1 MADETISTRIVAN
14 ADFSALIADVHKVTA
29 SLSKLQEKLASSN
42 KMMANQ
48 IAVMNRSFSDTLR
61 STGQFSTHFV
71 SLTSDVEK
79 FGKNLDGGKLK
90 LNQYFNAFR
99 DQTKTSGGLIRDLA
113 KQQVALQNSVLQPLG
128 RNAQG
133 LMQFNVQV
141 PRGLDAVK
149 NATAIARTE
158 MQIMNKVVQDGA
170 GQIINFGKN
179 TQWTGRQLT
188 VGLTV
193 PLVAFG
199 NAAAKAFREADQEL
213 VRLTKVYGD
222 VAGTSSAEL
231 GKVRDD
237 VVQTAKEISQA
248 MGVSFKETIG
258 LAADIAATGK
268 TGDDLL
274 GSVKET
280 TRLAV
285 LGEVDRQE
293 AMKATLAIQSAFKSN
308 TEELSESINF
318 LNAVENQTSTSL
330 ADLVEA
336 IPKAGP
342 IVKGL
347 GGDVKDLALYLTA
360 MREGGIN
367 ASEGANAL
375 KSALASLI
383 NPTDVA
389 VGKFQTLGIDLL
401 GIVNNN
407 AGDLTGTLMSLQGAL
422 DNLNPLQKQQA
433 IEQLF
438 GKFQFSRLNALFEN
452 LGREGSQTLK
462 VLDLMKES
470 TDGLAQVADRELTA
484 VTESASGKYRRALEG
499 LKASLAEV
507 GEQFLTI
514 NTALITVVDKIVQF
528 AMNLPGPVKQILAL
542 LGGVTAVAGP
552 LIMLT
557 GLLANFFGNMAKG
570 VFHIKAFLKGGEG
583 FKYLTPE
590 MMAAEK
596 AGKLVEQSFY
606 SDAKA
611 AAVLQQAL
619 RNLLDEFSL
628 LEAKAKSGS
637 MSISPAVSTMAGSLV
652 MAGGGRVVN
661 PAHPL
666 VGPMGSRASSH
677 MVPRS
682 GMTEAQRLQQTIF
695 GMVPGSIPVNQ
706 KIGQNPQIYMNDNLP
721 DVDGLTRV
729 SGTSTGIVAGE
740 AAKHHAMMATL
751 AMQSKAEIEALKKQM
766 VATGLLS
773 KDFMNQFDD
782 ILPIVSKLT
791 DNAARESALIVSE
804 LRAGK
809 INVEQARAKI
819 IALNLETE
827 RMISTSMQAHAVS
840 MGRTLNPTVVPTLNQ
855 PVVDASGKSN
865 MRELFKKGKTRDFIN
880 KVAGALGVRT
890 SGAGYNI
897 ETTVP
902 KRLNRGN
909 IVPGTGNTDTVPAML
924 TPGEFVVNKEA
935 TARNLP
941 LLHAINQGTL
951 GGTVSDEQGGYGLR
965 PSAADI
971 SRMFGGLYSRAKS
984 RSTVSVRGNPLS
996 RHYWSTATGQ
1006 DVGARRSDLIESHI
1020 SGWAVKNPQGRA
1032 YTLKEL
1038 ESLSKDEVNAIWSGL
1053 DRSHFAP
1060 AGARNSTGQYVSPA
1074 LFGPQAR
1081 YGAGGNLSL
1090 NTGGDPKAILA
1101 SLKSTPLNPFSTM
1114 RSAARQLGYPSKDID
1129 NLFGKAWEDLT
1140 RGLRARGSAFGKDS
1154 DTFEEFAG
1162 NILKKNLKDLKIPE
1176 SNVNF
1181 YDEMQK
1187 LGTARGIGIRGSG
1200 ASVVANDPDIIFRNS
1215 GGIIPGYN
1223 VGGQIGNVLKSTAF
1237 KNLGA
1242 KFGKIGDSWGAT
1254 SLSLGMGKKLFGSS
1268 GLTPKAQNLMYGK
1281 LISNL
1286 EKERPYGYVTN
1297 AQGHLQRA
1305 LEPDIVDVLIKSSAS
1320 DVLSSGGKSL
1330 SKIDREIL
1338 RTKYANWDNKSWTPS
1353 TSKLRKQMFG
1363 MNRGGIV
1370 PGYNLG
1376 GMVPKIQYL
1385 EEGGEVE
1392 EKAPRRGRMLR
1403 GLGAGL
1409 AVGYGGQMLGQKVG
1423 GGMGTAIQIASMI
1436 ASMGMGFGSGGGAKG
1451 GGMVS
1456 RQMDKIPTQLKQ
1468 PIGPLNGL
1476 AQAASKTGS
1485 SLSGILR
1492 VFGPLLKGFSTLLRL
1507 TSPIGIAFTAV
1518 TATIGFLIKKH
1529 KEHTEELR
1537 INRTAF
1543 GMTSDAAAKA
1553 GYKYTDYNKQIKTAI
1568 EDAKALKAQNRMVYE
1583 SMTKANVPMHMT
1595 IEQYKKLKV
1604 EVKSTMQDYIKLFDQ
1619 TDRQD
1624 VGQTALQL
1632 KAQFMAAGDS
1642 AEEATA
1648 KIYTLISESNKAAM
1662 AGGAIG
1668 TKAFQDIQTLEQ
1680 AAMQATKT
1688 FESALKASDTEGQA
1702 SSLLSAFAAINGSI
1716 DETVRKSEEAAAKNK
1731 GTAITVGQATK
1742 DQIDSLNSSYKDQSN
1757 LTQDIIDEIGKAN
1770 PELAEVLTS
1779 TDTLVSAWAKY
1790 QLIVQG
1796 VNVDVKNLNG
1806 EAAIAAVS
1814 LATIINST
1822 VKTNAAVSGQ
1832 YTKYK
1837 ELTKQ
1842 IKDLQTAQRGQSAK
1856 AQIDSRDAIASLNKQ
1871 IEKIKKAAQD
1881 KINGIRKATE
1891 AENAQLEIQ
1900 KAQLRA
1906 QQALATGN
1914 MTAYAEE
1921 QMSIEQILNESNRK
1935 SAEEAIQLKA
1945 ELDIKPLQDQ
1955 IDALTAKN
1963 TKLADKAALAGD
1975 ELVIL
1980 QKRADTL
1987 NSNLTNYTTNLGNL
2001 IYKLQTEGE
2010 EFKMT
2015 DEFKTTMAALESM
2028 GKKLGIEKPASTVVD
2043 DVLKALKNGINAEEV
2058 TILTDK
2064 VSEGKRRDYTNDL
2077 TTMKETIK
2085 RGGGDG
2091 KDPYDQNT
2099 GQLTSNARSAL
2110 IKGDELMPGDTF
2122 RDSKGRPYKVTRK
2135 FGRGHGAESTG
2146 EPTVRVTPEIKAG
2159 PTPKSISGLLGDTK
2173 SLGGP
2178 VVAGKHYTVNDR
2190 INPLGYQ
2197 GEGFMPNISGTIYP
2211 NIATMPRYDVGS
2223 NTKIPAVNINNSP
2236 SSNNIYNIDIALN
2249 GTTVTVDDVMRSFKQ
2264 ELSLVNAKEGVG
2276 RRLGGSY

>member
-1 MADETISTRIVAN
+1 
-14 ADFSALIADVHKVTA
+14 
-29 SLSKLQEKLASSN
+29 
-42 KMMANQ
+42 
-48 IAVMNRSFSDTLR
+48 
-61 STGQFSTHFV
+61 
-71 SLTSDVEK
+71 
-79 FGKNLDGGKLK
+79 
-90 LNQYFNAFR
+90 
-99 DQTKTSGGLIRDLA
+99 
-113 KQQVALQNSVLQPLG
+113 
-128 RNAQG
+128 
-133 LMQFNVQV
+133 
-141 PRGLDAVK
+141 
-149 NATAIARTE
+149 

-199 NAAAKAFREADQEL
+199 SAAAKAFREADQEL

-274 GSVKET
+274 GSVRET

-308 TEELSESINF
+308 TDELSESINF
-318 LNAVENQTSTSL
+318 LNAVENQTSTTL
-330 ADLVEA
+330 NDLVEA

-389 VGKFQTLGIDLL
+389 VGKFETLGIDLL

-407 AGDLTGTLMSLQGAL
+407 AGDLTGTLMALQGAL

-542 LGGVTAVAGP
+542 LGGVTAIAGP

-666 VGPMGSRASSH
+666 VGPMGSRASTH

-682 GMTEAQRLQQTIF
+682 GMTEAERLQQTIF

-721 DVDGLTRV
+721 DVPGLTRV
-729 SGTSTGIVAGE
+729 NGASTGIVAGE
-740 AAKHHAMMATL
+740 AARHHAMMATL
-751 AMQSKAEIEALKKQM
+751 AMQSKAEIDQLKKQM

-855 PVVDASGKSN
+855 PVVDATGKSN

-935 TARNLP
+935 TQRNLP

-951 GGTVSDEQGGYGLR
+951 GGPVSSEQGGYGLR

-971 SRMFGGLYSRAKS
+971 ARMFGGSFSRAKS
-984 RSTVSVRGNPLS
+984 RATVSVRGNPLS

-1006 DVGARRSDLIESHI
+1006 DVGARRADLIESHI
-1020 SGWAVKNPQGRA
+1020 SGWAVKSPQGRA
-1032 YTLKEL
+1032 YTQKEL

-1060 AGARNSTGQYVSPA
+1060 AGARNSSGQYVSPA

-1090 NTGGDPKAILA
+1090 NAGGDPKAILS
-1101 SLKSTPLNPFSTM
+1101 SLNNTPLNPFSTM
-1114 RSAARQLGYPSKDID
+1114 RSAARQLGYPSRDID
-1129 NLFGKAWEDLT
+1129 SAFGKAWEELT
-1140 RGLRARGSAFGKDS
+1140 RGLRARGSVFGKDS

-1187 LGTARGIGIRGSG
+1187 LGTARGVGIRGSG

-1223 VGGQIGNVLKSTAF
+1223 AGGQIGNVLKSTAF

-1363 MNRGGIV
+1363 MNRGGMV

-1385 EEGGEVE
+1385 NNGDEVQE
-1392 EKAPRRGRMLR
+1392 QAPRRGGRIL
-1403 GLGAGL
+1403 GGIGAGL
-1409 AVGYGGQMLGQKVG
+1409 AVSYGGQMLGQKVG
-1423 GGMGTAIQIASMI
+1423 GGLGSAIQIASLI
-1436 ASMGMGFGSGGGAKG
+1436 ASMGMGFGSARSKPAG
-1451 GGMVS
+1451 GGMMS

-1476 AQAASKTGS
+1476 AQAASKTGG

-1492 VFGPLLKGFSTLLRL
+1492 IFGPLLKGFATLLKL

-1518 TATIGFLIKKH
+1518 TATIGFLIKRH
-1529 KEHTEELR
+1529 KDHTEELR

-1543 GMTSDAAAKA
+1543 GMTADAAAKA

-1568 EDAKALKAQNRMVYE
+1568 EDAKDLKAQNKMIYE
-1583 SMTKANVPMHMT
+1583 SMTKANVPIHMT

-1604 EVKSTMQDYIKLFDQ
+1604 QVKSTMQDYIKLFDQ
-1619 TDRQD
+1619 TDRKD
-1624 VGQTALQL
+1624 VGQTAIQL

-1642 AEEATA
+1642 AAVATA
-1648 KIYTLISESNKAAM
+1648 KIYAIVDASNKAAM
-1662 AGGAIG
+1662 AGSAIG
-1668 TKAFQDIQTLEQ
+1668 TKAFQGIQTLEQ
-1680 AAMQATKT
+1680 AAIQSTKT
-1688 FESALKASDTEGQA
+1688 FESALKVSDVEGQA
-1702 SSLLSAFAAINGSI
+1702 AAMLTTFAAITGSI
-1716 DETVRKSEEAAAKNK
+1716 DETVKKTAEAAEKNK
-1731 GTAITVGQATK
+1731 GVAKSVGQATRE
-1742 DQIDSLNSSYKDQSN
+1742 QIDAINASYQNQST
-1757 LTQDIIDEIGKAN
+1757 LTTKIIAEIGKAN
-1770 PELAEVLTS
+1770 PELAEVLNT
-1779 TDTLVSAWAKY
+1779 TDTLVTSFAKL
-1790 QLIVQG
+1790 QLLVQG
-1796 VNVDVKNLNG
+1796 TNLDVNALSG
-1806 EAAIAAVS
+1806 TAAVAAVK
-1814 LATIINST
+1814 LASIINDT
-1822 VKTNAAVSGQ
+1822 IKTTGAVGAQ
-1832 YTKYK
+1832 YTKYGK
-1837 ELTKQ
+1837 LTQQ
-1842 IKDLQTAQRGQSAK
+1842 IKDLQTAQKGQSAK

-1871 IEKIKKAAQD
+1871 IDKIKKAAQD

-1935 SAEEAIQLKA
+1935 SAEEAITLKA
-1945 ELDIKPLQDQ
+1945 ELEIKPLQDQ
-1955 IDALTAKN
+1955 IDSLTAKN

-1975 ELVIL
+1975 KLGVL
-1980 QKRADTL
+1980 QTKADNL
-1987 NSNLTNYTTNLGNL
+1987 NKDLTTYSTNLSN
-2001 IYKLQTEGE
+2001 IINKLQTEGDK
-2010 EFKMT
+2010 FKMT
-2015 DEFKTTMAALESM
+2015 KEFTETMSALETL
-2028 GKKLGIEKPASTVVD
+2028 GKKLGIEKPATGVVD
-2043 DVLKALKNGINAEEV
+2043 EILNALKNGINAPYV
-2058 TILTDK
+2058 TIYTDQVK
-2064 VSEGKRRDYTNDL
+2064 DGMKGKYATAGDLYSAMYDGNASDATLKNPYGKDGYLTNDAR
-2077 TTMKETIK
+2077 KAVIA
-2085 RGGGDG
+2085 GDQLEVG
-2091 KDPYDQNT
+2091 DIIEDPN
-2099 GQLTSNARSAL
+2099 GV
-2110 IKGDELMPGDTF
+2110 K
-2122 RDSKGRPYKVTRK
+2122 YKVQKR
-2135 FGRGHGAESTG
+2135 FGIGPKEA
-2146 EPTVRVTPEIKAG
+2146 VRQ
-2159 PTPKSISGLLGDTK
+2159 S
-2173 SLGGP
+2173 SLGGRFA
-2178 VVAGKHYTVNDR
+2178 AGQLMEINDR
-2190 INPLGYQ
+2190 INPLGAQ
-2197 GEGFMPNISGTIYP
+2197 QEGILIEPKFSGIIYP
-2211 NIATMPRYDVGS
+2211 NAATMPRYDIPSG
-2223 NTKIPAVNINNSP
+2223 TKMSGVNISNSP
-2236 SSNNIYNIDIALN
+2236 SSNNVYNIDIALN

-2264 ELSLVNAKEGVG
+2264 ELSLINAKEGVG
-2276 RRLGGSY
+2276 RRIGGSV